1 MNLTPSPLHI
11 KGINFCCLFEHCCD
25 FCCSRSVFGGTVGPN
40 PQKHSNVISGSGDQ
54 PGTNSQMFYEG
65 IKVRANPFSIPVS
78 VSGILQQP
86 PSPQPAQQSLAPS
99 VPVQRKGLNIVTKT
113 VTPPPLTTSP
123 APLTTSES
131 SATSGDASLPIAP
144 APASPILKAQ
154 LSAPPKQRDNPKGDT
169 KSQVCCTLFRLFFLL
184 YHIPQILGKLFNFSR
199 VEWEAAKQELL
210 LWTFSWIWR
219 SWDCASWYISIV
231 KPTRCTIFEFTEYHS
246 TYFGRSFRPSSGVQD
261 RTHGVRYMSYRLV
274 DCLPVGTRWVA
285 SRARWQA
292 VI

>member
-1 MNLTPSPLHI
+1 MI
-11 KGINFCCLFEHCCD
+11 GINLCCLFEHCCH

-123 APLTTSES
+123 APHTTSES

-154 LSAPPKQRDNPKGDT
+154 LSAPPKQRDNPKGDA
-169 KSQVCCTLFRLFFLL
+169 KSQVCCTSFTLFVLL
-184 YHIPQILGKLFNFSR
+184 SYPPKFWVNCFTLGELNG
-199 VEWEAAKQELL
+199 KQQNKNCYSEH
-210 LWTFSWIWR
+210 SAER
-219 SWDCASWYISIV
+219 HACAGY
-231 KPTRCTIFEFTEYHS
+231 
-246 TYFGRSFRPSSGVQD
+246 
-261 RTHGVRYMSYRLV
+261 
-274 DCLPVGTRWVA
+274 
-285 SRARWQA
+285 
-292 VI
+292 